1 MKTKKIIKALNFV
14 KNYCEERDCF
24 DCEFGNSGVCTFTD
38 NNGDLPEGW
47 DIKSIEGNLK
57 NKERIKLYD

>member
-24 DCEFGNSGVCTFTD
+24 DCEFSNSGVCTFTD
-38 NNGDLPEGW
+38 NDGDFPLGW
-47 DIKSIEGNLK
+47 DIDIIESNLR
-57 NKERIKLYD
+57 NKERIKTYD